1 MDFNKYY
8 EDRQKLVNTFL
19 EKRLEKKGIS
29 RVDEAMAYSLL
40 AGGKR
45 IRPIILMAA
54 ADALGVSG
62 YNFLPV
68 ACGLEMIHTY
78 SLIHD
83 DLPCMDDDDLR
94 RGKPSCHK
102 AYDEATAVLAGD
114 ALLTRAF
121 QVVLESQCSSEKK
134 CALVSKL
141 SEYAGIDGM
150 IYGQD
155 LDMKAETLTDAHFE
169 DLQEIEVYKTAKLL
183 TLPMVCAAI
192 LADQKQDI
200 PVLKEIGVHLGI
212 QFQVQDDILDVS
224 SSAQALGKS
233 TSDAQNNK
241 LTAVS
246 LLGLE
251 ESQNLVAKLDQQI
264 QCLLNDLSTS
274 TPSFQKILDFLI
286 HRTC

>member
-1 MDFNKYY
+1 MNNKAF
-8 EDRQKLVNTFL
+8 EDYLRQQATVGLP
-19 EKRLEKKGIS
+19 S
-29 RVDEAMAYSLL
+29 RTKEAMTYSLMN
-40 AGGKR
+40 GGKR
-45 IRPIILMAA
+45 IRPLILFSLLK
-54 ADALGVSG
+54 DYGFKEQLG
-62 YNFLPV
+62 YP
-68 ACGLEMIHTY
+68 CGCAIEMIHTY

-141 SEYAGIDGM
+141 AEYAGIDGM

-155 LDMKAETLTDAHFE
+155 LDMKAETLTDARFE

-183 TLPMVCAAI
+183 TLPMICAAI
-192 LADQKQDI
+192 LADKEQDI

-212 QFQVQDDILDVS
+212 QFQVQDDILDVT
-224 SSAQALGKS
+224 SSATALGKS
-233 TSDAQNNK
+233 TSDTQNNK

-251 ESQNLVAKLDQQI
+251 ESQNLVVKLDHQI
-264 QCLLNDLSTS
+264 QSLLNDLSTS
-274 TPSFQKILDFLI
+274 TSSFQKILDFLI

>member
-1 MDFNKYY
+1 MNNKAF
-8 EDRQKLVNTFL
+8 EDYLRQQATVGLP
-19 EKRLEKKGIS
+19 S
-29 RVDEAMAYSLL
+29 RTKEAMTYSLMN
-40 AGGKR
+40 GGKR
-45 IRPIILMAA
+45 IRPLILFSLLK
-54 ADALGVSG
+54 DYGFKEQLG
-62 YNFLPV
+62 YP
-68 ACGLEMIHTY
+68 CGCAIEMIHTY

-141 SEYAGIDGM
+141 TEYAGIDGM

-155 LDMKAETLTDAHFE
+155 LDMKAETLTNAHFE

-192 LADQKQDI
+192 LADKEQDI

-212 QFQVQDDILDVS
+212 QFQVQDDILDVT
-224 SSAQALGKS
+224 SSATALGKS
-233 TSDAQNNK
+233 TSDTQNNK

-264 QCLLNDLSTS
+264 QSLLNDLSTS
-274 TPSFQKILDFLI
+274 TSSFQKILDFLI

>member
-1 MDFNKYY
+1 MNNKAF
-8 EDRQKLVNTFL
+8 EDYLRQQATVGLP
-19 EKRLEKKGIS
+19 S
-29 RVDEAMAYSLL
+29 RTKEAMTYSLMN
-40 AGGKR
+40 GGKR
-45 IRPIILMAA
+45 IRPLILFSLLK
-54 ADALGVSG
+54 DYGFKEQLG
-62 YNFLPV
+62 YP
-68 ACGLEMIHTY
+68 CGCAIEMIHTY

-121 QVVLESQCSSEKK
+121 QVVLESPCSSEKK

-141 SEYAGIDGM
+141 AEYAGIDGM

-155 LDMKAETLTDAHFE
+155 LDMKAETLTNACFE

-192 LADQKQDI
+192 LADKEQDI
-200 PVLKEIGVHLGI
+200 PVLKEIGERLGI
-212 QFQVQDDILDVS
+212 QFQVQDDILDVT
-224 SSAQALGKS
+224 SSATALGKS
-233 TSDAQNNK
+233 TSDTQNNK

-264 QCLLNDLSTS
+264 QSLLNDLSTS
-274 TPSFQKILDFLI
+274 TSSFQKILDFLI

>member
-1 MDFNKYY
+1 MNNKDF
-8 EDRQKLVNTFL
+8 EDYLRQQATVGLP
-19 EKRLEKKGIS
+19 S
-29 RVDEAMAYSLL
+29 RTKEAMTYSLMN
-40 AGGKR
+40 GGKR
-45 IRPIILMAA
+45 IRPLILFSLLK
-54 ADALGVSG
+54 DYGFKEQLG
-62 YNFLPV
+62 YP
-68 ACGLEMIHTY
+68 CGCAIEMIHTY

-141 SEYAGIDGM
+141 AEYAGIDGM

-155 LDMKAETLTDAHFE
+155 LDMKAETLTDARFE

-192 LADQKQDI
+192 LADKEQDI
-200 PVLKEIGVHLGI
+200 PVLKEIGERLGI
-212 QFQVQDDILDVS
+212 QFQVQDDILDVT
-224 SSAQALGKS
+224 SSATALGKS
-233 TSDAQNNK
+233 TSDTQNNK

-264 QCLLNDLSTS
+264 QSLLNDLSTS
-274 TPSFQKILDFLI
+274 TSSFQKILDFLI

>member
-1 MDFNKYY
+1 MNNKAF
-8 EDRQKLVNTFL
+8 EDYLRQQATVGLP
-19 EKRLEKKGIS
+19 S
-29 RVDEAMAYSLL
+29 RTKEAMTYSLMN
-40 AGGKR
+40 GGKR
-45 IRPIILMAA
+45 IRPLILFSLLK
-54 ADALGVSG
+54 DYGFKEQLG
-62 YNFLPV
+62 YP
-68 ACGLEMIHTY
+68 CGCAIEMIHTY

-121 QVVLESQCSSEKK
+121 QVVLESPCSSEKK

-155 LDMKAETLTDAHFE
+155 LDMKAETLTDARFE
-169 DLQEIEVYKTAKLL
+169 DLQEIEVYKTAMLL

-192 LADQKQDI
+192 LADKEPDI

-212 QFQVQDDILDVS
+212 QFQVQDDILDVT
-224 SSAQALGKS
+224 SSATALGKS
-233 TSDAQNNK
+233 TSDTQNNK

-264 QCLLNDLSTS
+264 QSLLNDLSTS
-274 TPSFQKILDFLI
+274 TSSFQKILDFLI

>member
-1 MDFNKYY
+1 MNNKDF
-8 EDRQKLVNTFL
+8 EDYLRQQATVGLP
-19 EKRLEKKGIS
+19 S
-29 RVDEAMAYSLL
+29 RTKEAMTYSLMN
-40 AGGKR
+40 GGKR
-45 IRPIILMAA
+45 IRPLILFSLLK
-54 ADALGVSG
+54 DYGFKEQLG
-62 YNFLPV
+62 YP
-68 ACGLEMIHTY
+68 CGCAIEMIHTY

-134 CALVSKL
+134 CALVSNL
-141 SEYAGIDGM
+141 TEYAGIDGM

-192 LADQKQDI
+192 LADKEQDI

-212 QFQVQDDILDVS
+212 QFQVQDDILDVT
-224 SSAQALGKS
+224 SSATALGKS
-233 TSDAQNNK
+233 TSDTKNNK

-264 QCLLNDLSTS
+264 QSLLNDLSTS
-274 TPSFQKILDFLI
+274 TSSFQKILDFLI

>member
-1 MDFNKYY
+1 MNNKAF
-8 EDRQKLVNTFL
+8 EDYLRQQATVGLP
-19 EKRLEKKGIS
+19 S
-29 RVDEAMAYSLL
+29 RTKEAMTYSLMN
-40 AGGKR
+40 GGKR
-45 IRPIILMAA
+45 IRPLILFSLLK
-54 ADALGVSG
+54 DYGFKEQLG
-62 YNFLPV
+62 YP
-68 ACGLEMIHTY
+68 CGCAIEMIHTY

-121 QVVLESQCSSEKK
+121 QVVLESPCSSEKK

-141 SEYAGIDGM
+141 AEYAGIDGM

-155 LDMKAETLTDAHFE
+155 LDMKAETLTDARFE
-169 DLQEIEVYKTAKLL
+169 DLQEIEVYKTAMLL

-192 LADQKQDI
+192 LADKEQDI
-200 PVLKEIGVHLGI
+200 PVLKEIGERLGI
-212 QFQVQDDILDVS
+212 QFQVQDDILDVT
-224 SSAQALGKS
+224 SSATALGKS
-233 TSDAQNNK
+233 TSDTQNNK

-251 ESQNLVAKLDQQI
+251 ESQNLVEKLDQQI
-264 QCLLNDLSTS
+264 QSLLNDLSTS
-274 TPSFQKILDFLI
+274 TSSFQKILDFLI

>member
-1 MDFNKYY
+1 MNNKAF
-8 EDRQKLVNTFL
+8 EDYLRQQATVGLP
-19 EKRLEKKGIS
+19 S
-29 RVDEAMAYSLL
+29 RTKEAMTYSLMN
-40 AGGKR
+40 GGKR
-45 IRPIILMAA
+45 IRPLILFSLLK
-54 ADALGVSG
+54 DYGFKEQLG
-62 YNFLPV
+62 YP
-68 ACGLEMIHTY
+68 CGCAIEMIHTY

-141 SEYAGIDGM
+141 AEYAGIDGM

-155 LDMKAETLTDAHFE
+155 LDMKAETLTDARFE

-192 LADQKQDI
+192 LADKEQDI
-200 PVLKEIGVHLGI
+200 PVLKEIGERLGI
-212 QFQVQDDILDVS
+212 QFQVQDDILDVT
-224 SSAQALGKS
+224 SSATALGKS
-233 TSDAQNNK
+233 TSDTQNNK

-251 ESQNLVAKLDQQI
+251 ESQNLVVKLDQQI
-264 QCLLNDLSTS
+264 QSLLNDLSTS
-274 TPSFQKILDFLI
+274 TSSFQKILDFLI

>member
-1 MDFNKYY
+1 MNTNKDFETYL
-8 EDRQKLVNTFL
+8 RQQAMQGLS
-19 EKRLEKKGIS
+19 S
-29 RVDEAMAYSLL
+29 RTKEAMTYSLMN
-40 AGGKR
+40 GGKR
-45 IRPIILMAA
+45 IRPLILFSLLK
-54 ADALGVSG
+54 DYGFDEQLG
-62 YNFLPV
+62 YP
-68 ACGLEMIHTY
+68 CGCAIEMIHTY

-121 QVVLESQCSSEKK
+121 QVALLSQCSSEKK
-134 CALVSKL
+134 CALISL
-141 SEYAGIDGM
+141 ISEYAGIDGM

-155 LDMKAETLTDAHFE
+155 LDMKAETLENAKFE

-192 LADQKQDI
+192 LADKEQDI
-200 PVLKEIGVHLGI
+200 SVLKEIGVRLGI
-212 QFQVQDDILDVS
+212 QFQVQDDILDVTS
-224 SSAQALGKS
+224 TALDLGKS

-246 LLGLE
+246 LLGLKKAQE
-251 ESQNLVAKLDQQI
+251 LVSDLDHQI
-264 QCLLNDLSTS
+264 QDLLGSLSTS
-274 TPSFQKILDFLI
+274 TPAFQKILEFLI

>member
-1 MDFNKYY
+1 MNNKDF
-8 EDRQKLVNTFL
+8 EDYLRQQATVGLP
-19 EKRLEKKGIS
+19 S
-29 RVDEAMAYSLL
+29 RTKEAMTYSLMN
-40 AGGKR
+40 GGKR
-45 IRPIILMAA
+45 IRPLILFSLLK
-54 ADALGVSG
+54 DYGFKEQLG
-62 YNFLPV
+62 YP
-68 ACGLEMIHTY
+68 CGCAIEMIHSY

-141 SEYAGIDGM
+141 AEYAGIDGM

-155 LDMKAETLTDAHFE
+155 LDMKAETLTDARFE

-192 LADQKQDI
+192 LADKEQDI
-200 PVLKEIGVHLGI
+200 PVLKEIGERLGI
-212 QFQVQDDILDVS
+212 QFQVQDDILDVT
-224 SSAQALGKS
+224 SSATALGKS
-233 TSDAQNNK
+233 TSDTQNNK

-251 ESQNLVAKLDQQI
+251 ESQNLVVKLDQQI
-264 QCLLNDLSTS
+264 QSLLNDLSTPTS
-274 TPSFQKILDFLI
+274 SFQKILDFLI

>member
-1 MDFNKYY
+1 MNNKDF
-8 EDRQKLVNTFL
+8 EDYLRQQATVGLP
-19 EKRLEKKGIS
+19 S
-29 RVDEAMAYSLL
+29 RTKEAMTYSLMN
-40 AGGKR
+40 GGKR
-45 IRPIILMAA
+45 IRPLILFSLLK
-54 ADALGVSG
+54 DYGFKEQLG
-62 YNFLPV
+62 YP
-68 ACGLEMIHTY
+68 CGCAIEMIHTY

-83 DLPCMDDDDLR
+83 DLPCMDDDNLR

-141 SEYAGIDGM
+141 AEYAGIDGM

-155 LDMKAETLTDAHFE
+155 LDMKAETLTDARFE

-192 LADQKQDI
+192 LADKEQDI
-200 PVLKEIGVHLGI
+200 PVLKEIGERLGI
-212 QFQVQDDILDVS
+212 QFQVQDDILDVT
-224 SSAQALGKS
+224 SSATALGKS
-233 TSDAQNNK
+233 TSDTQNNK

-264 QCLLNDLSTS
+264 QSLLNDLSTS
-274 TPSFQKILDFLI
+274 TSSFQKILDFLI

>member
-1 MDFNKYY
+1 MNNKAF
-8 EDRQKLVNTFL
+8 EDYLRQQATVGLP
-19 EKRLEKKGIS
+19 S
-29 RVDEAMAYSLL
+29 RTKEAMTYSLMN
-40 AGGKR
+40 GGKR
-45 IRPIILMAA
+45 IRPLILFSLLK
-54 ADALGVSG
+54 DYGFKEQLG
-62 YNFLPV
+62 YP
-68 ACGLEMIHTY
+68 CGCAIEMIHTY

-121 QVVLESQCSSEKK
+121 QVVLESPCSSEKK

-155 LDMKAETLTDAHFE
+155 LDMKAETLTDARFE

-192 LADQKQDI
+192 LADKEQDI
-200 PVLKEIGVHLGI
+200 AVLKEIGVHLGI
-212 QFQVQDDILDVS
+212 QFQVQDDILDVT
-224 SSAQALGKS
+224 SSATALGKS
-233 TSDAQNNK
+233 TSDTQNNK

-264 QCLLNDLSTS
+264 QSLLNDLSTS
-274 TPSFQKILDFLI
+274 TSSFQKILDFLI

>member
-1 MDFNKYY
+1 MNNKDF
-8 EDRQKLVNTFL
+8 EDYLRQQATVGFP
-19 EKRLEKKGIS
+19 S
-29 RVDEAMAYSLL
+29 RTKEAMTYSLMN
-40 AGGKR
+40 GGKR
-45 IRPIILMAA
+45 IRPLILFSLLK
-54 ADALGVSG
+54 DYGFKEQLG
-62 YNFLPV
+62 YP
-68 ACGLEMIHTY
+68 CGCAIEMIHTY

-192 LADQKQDI
+192 LADKEQDI

-212 QFQVQDDILDVS
+212 QFQVQDDILDVT
-224 SSAQALGKS
+224 SSATALGKS
-233 TSDAQNNK
+233 TSDTKNNK

-264 QCLLNDLSTS
+264 QSLLNDLSTS
-274 TPSFQKILDFLI
+274 TSSFQKILDFLI

>member
-1 MDFNKYY
+1 MNNKEF
-8 EDRQKLVNTFL
+8 EDYLRQQATAGLP
-19 EKRLEKKGIS
+19 S
-29 RVDEAMAYSLL
+29 RTKEAMTYSLMN
-40 AGGKR
+40 GGKR
-45 IRPIILMAA
+45 IRPLILFSLLK
-54 ADALGVSG
+54 DYGFKEQLG
-62 YNFLPV
+62 YP
-68 ACGLEMIHTY
+68 CGCAIEMIHTY

-134 CALVSKL
+134 CALVSNL
-141 SEYAGIDGM
+141 TEYAGIDGM

-192 LADQKQDI
+192 LADKEQDI

-212 QFQVQDDILDVS
+212 QFQVQDDILDVT
-224 SSAQALGKS
+224 SSATALGKS
-233 TSDAQNNK
+233 TSDTKNNK

-264 QCLLNDLSTS
+264 QSLLNDLSTS
-274 TPSFQKILDFLI
+274 TSSFQKILDFLI

>member
-1 MDFNKYY
+1 MNNKAF
-8 EDRQKLVNTFL
+8 EDYLRQQATVGLP
-19 EKRLEKKGIS
+19 S
-29 RVDEAMAYSLL
+29 RTKEAMTYSLMN
-40 AGGKR
+40 GGKR
-45 IRPIILMAA
+45 IRPLILFSLLK
-54 ADALGVSG
+54 DYGFKEQLG
-62 YNFLPV
+62 YP
-68 ACGLEMIHTY
+68 CGCAIEMIHTY

-94 RGKPSCHK
+94 RGNPSCHK

-121 QVVLESQCSSEKK
+121 QVVLESPCSSEKK

-141 SEYAGIDGM
+141 AEYAGIDGM

-155 LDMKAETLTDAHFE
+155 LDMKAETLTDARFE

-192 LADQKQDI
+192 LADKEQDI
-200 PVLKEIGVHLGI
+200 PVLKEIGERLGI
-212 QFQVQDDILDVS
+212 QFQVQDDILDVT
-224 SSAQALGKS
+224 SSATALGKS
-233 TSDAQNNK
+233 TSDTQNNK

-264 QCLLNDLSTS
+264 QSLLNDLSTS
-274 TPSFQKILDFLI
+274 TSSFQKILDFLI

>member
-1 MDFNKYY
+1 MNNKDF
-8 EDRQKLVNTFL
+8 EDYLRQQATAGLP
-19 EKRLEKKGIS
+19 S
-29 RVDEAMAYSLL
+29 RTKEAMTYSLMN
-40 AGGKR
+40 GGKR
-45 IRPIILMAA
+45 IRPLILFSLLK
-54 ADALGVSG
+54 DYGFKEQLG
-62 YNFLPV
+62 YP
-68 ACGLEMIHTY
+68 CGCAIEMIHTY

-141 SEYAGIDGM
+141 AEYAGIDGM

-155 LDMKAETLTDAHFE
+155 LDMKAETLTDARFE

-192 LADQKQDI
+192 LADKEQDI
-200 PVLKEIGVHLGI
+200 PVLKEIGERLGI
-212 QFQVQDDILDVS
+212 QFQVQDDILDVT
-224 SSAQALGKS
+224 SSATALGKS
-233 TSDAQNNK
+233 TSDTQNNK

-264 QCLLNDLSTS
+264 QSLLNDLSTS
-274 TPSFQKILDFLI
+274 TSSFQKILDFLI

>member
-1 MDFNKYY
+1 MNNKDF
-8 EDRQKLVNTFL
+8 EDYLRQQATVGLP
-19 EKRLEKKGIS
+19 S
-29 RVDEAMAYSLL
+29 RTKEAMTYSLMN
-40 AGGKR
+40 GGKR
-45 IRPIILMAA
+45 IRPLILFSLLK
-54 ADALGVSG
+54 DYGFKEQLG
-62 YNFLPV
+62 YP
-68 ACGLEMIHTY
+68 CGCAIEMIHTY

-141 SEYAGIDGM
+141 AEYAGIDGM

-155 LDMKAETLTDAHFE
+155 LDMKAETLTDARFE
-169 DLQEIEVYKTAKLL
+169 DLQEIEVYKTAMLL
-183 TLPMVCAAI
+183 TLPMICAAI
-192 LADQKQDI
+192 LADKEQDI
-200 PVLKEIGVHLGI
+200 PVLKEIGERLGI
-212 QFQVQDDILDVS
+212 QFQVQDDILDVT
-224 SSAQALGKS
+224 SSATALGKS
-233 TSDAQNNK
+233 TSDTQNNK

-264 QCLLNDLSTS
+264 QSLLNDLSTS
-274 TPSFQKILDFLI
+274 TSSFQKILDFLI

>member
-1 MDFNKYY
+1 MNNKAF
-8 EDRQKLVNTFL
+8 EDYLRQQATVGLP
-19 EKRLEKKGIS
+19 S
-29 RVDEAMAYSLL
+29 RTKEAMTYSLMN
-40 AGGKR
+40 GGKR
-45 IRPIILMAA
+45 IRPLILFSLLK
-54 ADALGVSG
+54 DYGFKEQLG
-62 YNFLPV
+62 YP
-68 ACGLEMIHTY
+68 CGCAIEMIHTY

-141 SEYAGIDGM
+141 AEYAGIDGM

-155 LDMKAETLTDAHFE
+155 LDMKAETLTNAHFE

-192 LADQKQDI
+192 LADKEQDI

-212 QFQVQDDILDVS
+212 QFQVQDDILDVT
-224 SSAQALGKS
+224 SSATALGKS

-251 ESQNLVAKLDQQI
+251 ESQNLVVMLDQQI
-264 QCLLNDLSTS
+264 QSLLNDLSTS
-274 TPSFQKILDFLI
+274 TSSFQKILDFLI

>member
-1 MDFNKYY
+1 MNNKDF
-8 EDRQKLVNTFL
+8 EDYLRQQATVGLP
-19 EKRLEKKGIS
+19 S
-29 RVDEAMAYSLL
+29 RTKEAMTYSLMN
-40 AGGKR
+40 GGKR
-45 IRPIILMAA
+45 IRPLILFSLLK
-54 ADALGVSG
+54 DYGFKEQLG
-62 YNFLPV
+62 YP
-68 ACGLEMIHTY
+68 CGCAIEMIHTY

-141 SEYAGIDGM
+141 AEYAGIDGM

-155 LDMKAETLTDAHFE
+155 LDMKAETLTDARFE

-192 LADQKQDI
+192 LADKEQDI
-200 PVLKEIGVHLGI
+200 PVLKEIGERLGI
-212 QFQVQDDILDVS
+212 QFQVQDDILDVT

-233 TSDAQNNK
+233 TSDTQNNK

-251 ESQNLVAKLDQQI
+251 ESQNLVVMLDQQI
-264 QCLLNDLSTS
+264 QSLLNDLSTS
-274 TPSFQKILDFLI
+274 TSSFQKILDFLI

>member
-1 MDFNKYY
+1 MNNKAF
-8 EDRQKLVNTFL
+8 EDYLRQQATVGLP
-19 EKRLEKKGIS
+19 S
-29 RVDEAMAYSLL
+29 RTKEAMTYSLMN
-40 AGGKR
+40 GGKR
-45 IRPIILMAA
+45 IRPLILFSLLK
-54 ADALGVSG
+54 DYGFKEQLG
-62 YNFLPV
+62 YP
-68 ACGLEMIHTY
+68 CGCAIEMIHTY

-121 QVVLESQCSSEKK
+121 QVVLESPCSSEKK

-141 SEYAGIDGM
+141 AEYAGIDGM

-155 LDMKAETLTDAHFE
+155 LDMQAETLTDARFE

-192 LADQKQDI
+192 LADKEQDI
-200 PVLKEIGVHLGI
+200 AVLKEIGVHLGI
-212 QFQVQDDILDVS
+212 QFQVQDDILDVT
-224 SSAQALGKS
+224 SSATALGKS
-233 TSDAQNNK
+233 TSDTQNNK

-251 ESQNLVAKLDQQI
+251 ESQNLVVMLDQQI
-264 QCLLNDLSTS
+264 QSLLNDLSTS
-274 TPSFQKILDFLI
+274 TSSFQKILDFLI

>member
-1 MDFNKYY
+1 MNNKEF
-8 EDRQKLVNTFL
+8 EDYLRQQATAGLP
-19 EKRLEKKGIS
+19 S
-29 RVDEAMAYSLL
+29 RTKEAMTYSLMN
-40 AGGKR
+40 GGKR
-45 IRPIILMAA
+45 IRPLILFSLLK
-54 ADALGVSG
+54 DYGFKEQLG
-62 YNFLPV
+62 YP
-68 ACGLEMIHTY
+68 CGCAIEMIHTY

-121 QVVLESQCSSEKK
+121 QVVLQSQCSSEQK

-141 SEYAGIDGM
+141 AEYAGIDGM

-192 LADQKQDI
+192 LADKEQDI

-212 QFQVQDDILDVS
+212 QFQVQDDILDVT

-264 QCLLNDLSTS
+264 QSLLNDLSTS

>member
-1 MDFNKYY
+1 MNNKAF
-8 EDRQKLVNTFL
+8 EDYLRQQATVGLP
-19 EKRLEKKGIS
+19 S
-29 RVDEAMAYSLL
+29 RTKEAMTYSLMN
-40 AGGKR
+40 GGKR
-45 IRPIILMAA
+45 IRPLILFSLLK
-54 ADALGVSG
+54 DYGFKEQLG
-62 YNFLPV
+62 YP
-68 ACGLEMIHTY
+68 CGCAIEMIHTY

-121 QVVLESQCSSEKK
+121 QVVLESPCSSEKK

-141 SEYAGIDGM
+141 AEYAGIDGM

-155 LDMKAETLTDAHFE
+155 LDMKAETLTDARFE

-192 LADQKQDI
+192 LADKEQDI
-200 PVLKEIGVHLGI
+200 PVLKEIGERLGI
-212 QFQVQDDILDVS
+212 QFQVQDDILDVT
-224 SSAQALGKS
+224 SSATALGKS
-233 TSDAQNNK
+233 TSDTQNNK

-264 QCLLNDLSTS
+264 QSLLNDLSTS
-274 TPSFQKILDFLI
+274 TSSFQKILDFLI

>member
-1 MDFNKYY
+1 MNNKAF
-8 EDRQKLVNTFL
+8 EDYLRQQATVGLP
-19 EKRLEKKGIS
+19 S
-29 RVDEAMAYSLL
+29 RTKEAMTYSLMN
-40 AGGKR
+40 GGKR
-45 IRPIILMAA
+45 IRPLILFSLLK
-54 ADALGVSG
+54 DYGFKEQLG
-62 YNFLPV
+62 YP
-68 ACGLEMIHTY
+68 CGCAIEMIHTY

-141 SEYAGIDGM
+141 AEYAGIDGM

-155 LDMKAETLTDAHFE
+155 LDMKAEKLTDARFE

-192 LADQKQDI
+192 LADKEQDI
-200 PVLKEIGVHLGI
+200 AVLKEIGVHLGI
-212 QFQVQDDILDVS
+212 QFQVQDDILDVT
-224 SSAQALGKS
+224 SSATALGKS
-233 TSDAQNNK
+233 TSDTQNNK

-251 ESQNLVAKLDQQI
+251 ESQNLVVMLDQQI
-264 QCLLNDLSTS
+264 QSLLNDLSTS
-274 TPSFQKILDFLI
+274 TSSFQKILDFLI

>member
-1 MDFNKYY
+1 MNNKAF
-8 EDRQKLVNTFL
+8 EDYLRQQATVGLP
-19 EKRLEKKGIS
+19 S
-29 RVDEAMAYSLL
+29 RTKEAMTYSLMN
-40 AGGKR
+40 GGKR
-45 IRPIILMAA
+45 IRPLILFSLLK
-54 ADALGVSG
+54 DYGFKEQLG
-62 YNFLPV
+62 YP
-68 ACGLEMIHTY
+68 CGCAIEMIHTY

-141 SEYAGIDGM
+141 AEYAGIDGM

-155 LDMKAETLTDAHFE
+155 LDMKAETLTDARFE

-192 LADQKQDI
+192 LADKEQDI
-200 PVLKEIGVHLGI
+200 PVLKEIGERLGI
-212 QFQVQDDILDVS
+212 QFQVQDDILDVT
-224 SSAQALGKS
+224 SSATALGKS
-233 TSDAQNNK
+233 TSDTQNNK

-264 QCLLNDLSTS
+264 QSLLNDLSTS
-274 TPSFQKILDFLI
+274 TSSFQKILDFLI